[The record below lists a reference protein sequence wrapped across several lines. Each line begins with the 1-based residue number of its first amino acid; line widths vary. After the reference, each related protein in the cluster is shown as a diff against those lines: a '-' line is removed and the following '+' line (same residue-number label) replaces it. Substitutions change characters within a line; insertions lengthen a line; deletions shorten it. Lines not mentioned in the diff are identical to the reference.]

1 MTTLKRVVMMAAL
14 ALLVMAPAPKAGAEE
29 LTPAQARAIAV
40 EAYVYAYPLVM
51 MDVTRRLM
59 TNLPA
64 GKKTGMGPANVFHHF
79 REYPAADFRE
89 VVRPNFD
96 TLYSS
101 AWLDL
106 TKEPMI
112 VTVPDTAG
120 RYYLLPL
127 YDMWTEVYASP
138 GKRTSGTAA
147 ASYAIVPRGWSGKL
161 PAGVE
166 RIESPTAF
174 NWIIGRTQT
183 NGPKDYAAVH
193 AVQDGFKMTPLSRWG
208 KKAAAPAFTFDPTI
222 DMKTPPPGQIKAMT
236 GEKYFAYAMDLM
248 KLHQPH
254 PTDWSVLARMK
265 RLGLVPGKAFDMAK
279 ADPVIRQ
286 ALLEAP
292 AEALKQIQEAAPR
305 ISRVANG
312 WQMLTDTVGVY
323 GNFYLKRAVLAQIG
337 LGANQVDDAIYP
349 MNLTDGDGQPVDGT
363 NDYVIHFSKAEL
375 PPVEAFWSIT
385 MYDAEGFQA
394 ANPLNRF
401 AIGDRDPLTYNPD
414 GSLDL
419 YMQNGSPGADKES
432 NWLPAPRGKLGITMR
447 LYAPRPEVADGR
459 WVPPPIRRVKQ

>member
-1 MTTLKRVVMMAAL
+1 MTTLKRVVTITLAILAMASG
-14 ALLVMAPAPKAGAEE
+14 PTAGAAD
-29 LTPAQARAIAV
+29 LTPAQAKAIAV
-40 EAYVYAYPLVM
+40 EAYVYTYPLVM

-64 GKKTGMGPANVFHHF
+64 GKKAGMGPANLFHHF

-127 YDMWTEVYASP
+127 MDMWSEAYAVP
-138 GKRTSGTAA
+138 GKRTSGTGA

-166 RIESPTAF
+166 RIESPTAW

-193 AVQDGFKMTPLSRWG
+193 AVQDGFKITPLSQWG
-208 KKAAAPAFTFDPTI
+208 KKASAAPFVFDATVE
-222 DMKTPPPGQIKAMT
+222 MKPPPGQIKAMT
-236 GEKYFAYAMDLM
+236 GDTYFAYAADLM

-265 RLGLVPGKAFDMAK
+265 RLGLVPGKAFDVAK
-279 ADPVIRQ
+279 ADPVARQ

-305 ISRVANG
+305 IARVANG

-349 MNLTDGDGQPVDGT
+349 MNLTDGEGQPVDGN
-363 NDYVIHFSKAEL
+363 NDYVIHFAKAEL

-401 AIGDRDPLTYNPD
+401 AIGDRDPLKYNTD
-414 GSLDL
+414 GSLDI

-432 NWLPAPRGKLGITMR
+432 NWLPAPRGRLGITMR

-459 WVPPPIRRVKQ
+459 WVPPPIRLVKK